1 MIVQLL
7 TPVIYVTI
15 KKTKYWF
22 VGLLFLLLIV
32 GILPSATSLGFSTVS
47 LIYFSIGAYVGIYHK
62 EFYTEL
68 DRKSK
73 VIISVYIILILVDWY
88 LIATKNVGYQTTL
101 QPYSNYIH
109 SCTIIFGIPSLFLFA
124 NKLAKSLKFSNQWRK
139 LASASMLIF
148 CLHRLINSKISA
160 LGLFLLGKESITSI
174 EALIIY
180 FLTIVLTLSICIWVH
195 FFIAR
200 SSLLVKILE
209 GK

>member
-32 GILPSATSLGFSTVS
+32 GILPSATSLGFTTVS

-62 EFYTEL
+62 EFYADL
-68 DRKSK
+68 FSK
-73 VIISVYIILILVDWY
+73 RMVIHALFIIFSLVDCY
-88 LIATKNVGYQTTL
+88 LVFAKNLGYLSAL
-101 QPYSNYIH
+101 QSYSNNIR
-109 SCTIIFGIPSLFLFA
+109 SFVIIFGIPSLFLFA
-124 NKLAKSLKFSNQWRK
+124 SKLAKSLKFSDQWKK

-148 CLHRLINSKISA
+148 GLHRLINSKISA
-160 LGLFLLGKESITSI
+160 LGLFLLGKGSITSI
-174 EALIIY
+174 EALIVY

-195 FFIAR
+195 F
-200 SSLLVKILE
+200 LLQKAACW
-209 GK
+209 